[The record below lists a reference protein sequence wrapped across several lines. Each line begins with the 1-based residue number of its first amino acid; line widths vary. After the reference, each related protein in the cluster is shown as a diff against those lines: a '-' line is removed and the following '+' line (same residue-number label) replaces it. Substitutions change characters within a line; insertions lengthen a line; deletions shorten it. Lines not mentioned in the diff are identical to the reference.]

1 MAFLAAGTQQ
11 GHREDVPSCAVTPT
25 DLYSTVYTADPL
37 SFSFYLQL
45 ISSLL
50 NLSTCEGCA
59 APSHKPLKLIVPA
72 QIFTADLTPQPVP
85 FSVCSHHIYIP
96 SVLAQPHLA
105 LSRYEA
111 STLLLPLPEKELLIE
126 GCCTLSAKG
135 SCWQRHPRAVPW
147 AGFWQVGCPCV
158 TSHTEV
164 THTSPLCAYIL
175 GKH

>member
-1 MAFLAAGTQQ
+1 MDFIIKVSPRAQRQPAVFVVDIGGSQHKSVFQMAFLAAGTQQ

-72 QIFTADLTPQPVP
+72 QIFTADLTRL
-85 FSVCSHHIYIP
+85 FLSVSAATTSTSLLCWHSHIWH
-96 SVLAQPHLA
+96 SLGM
-105 LSRYEA
+105 
-111 STLLLPLPEKELLIE
+111 K
-126 GCCTLSAKG
+126 
-135 SCWQRHPRAVPW
+135 HPRCSFPS
-147 AGFWQVGCPCV
+147 QKR
-158 TSHTEV
+158 S
-164 THTSPLCAYIL
+164 S
-175 GKH
+175 